1 MNTHQEAALGEAM
14 LKFENQ
20 QVRQKK
26 RPDLPNEKRVSQQAA
41 HYITRTRHEQVLD
54 LFTSDETEITFTNVA
69 EHLGV
74 SNPVAST
81 ILSNM
86 HKRNQVA
93 KTSMTRQSITAN
105 GKLSRN
111 TCWVYKRHKVK
122 TEYRIEFKSKRT
134 L

>member
-1 MNTHQEAALGEAM
+1 MDTHQEAALGKVM
-14 LKFENQ
+14 LKFEKE
-20 QVRQKK
+20 QVKQKK
-26 RPDLPNEKRVSQQAA
+26 RPDLPNEKRVRQQAA
-41 HYITRTRHEQVLD
+41 HYITKTRHEQVLD
-54 LFTSDETEITFTNVA
+54 LFTSDETEITFTHVA

-86 HKRNQVA
+86 HKKNQVA

-122 TEYRIEFKSKRT
+122 TEYRIEFKSRRT